1 MDKKTIAIGVPCYN
15 EEKSIPVFI
24 DAFLKNE
31 DIKKLEAKYKFIFI
45 FVDDGSTD
53 KTQEILEKTSQERD
67 DFYFISFDHNRGKES
82 GLVAIYD
89 AAISLKVDAL
99 IKMDVDLQDPPNLI
113 PKFVEDWERGY
124 IYIYG
129 HSNGRK
135 GQKFI
140 KKFFSSSFYKVYS
153 WVSLEWGMKDGD
165 RDFSLMNMPR
175 LKVLTDSIDLLG
187 HISKSNQNLSITILL
202 IGPMEPRDGLSKD

>member
-1 MDKKTIAIGVPCYN
+1 MGKKTIAIGVPCYN

-24 DAFLKNE
+24 DTFLKNE

-53 KTQEILEKTSQERD
+53 KTEEILEKTSQERD

-82 GLVAIYD
+82 GLVAIYN

-113 PKFVEDWERGY
+113 PKFVKDWERGY

-135 GQKFI
+135 GQK
-140 KKFFSSSFYKVYS
+140 
-153 WVSLEWGMKDGD
+153 L
-165 RDFSLMNMPR
+165 
-175 LKVLTDSIDLLG
+175 
-187 HISKSNQNLSITILL
+187 
-202 IGPMEPRDGLSKD
+202 

>member
-24 DAFLKNE
+24 DTFLKNE

-53 KTQEILEKTSQERD
+53 KTKEILEKTSQERD

-89 AAISLKVDAL
+89 AAISLKV
-99 IKMDVDLQDPPNLI
+99 
-113 PKFVEDWERGY
+113 
-124 IYIYG
+124 
-129 HSNGRK
+129 
-135 GQKFI
+135 
-140 KKFFSSSFYKVYS
+140 
-153 WVSLEWGMKDGD
+153 
-165 RDFSLMNMPR
+165 
-175 LKVLTDSIDLLG
+175 
-187 HISKSNQNLSITILL
+187 
-202 IGPMEPRDGLSKD
+202 